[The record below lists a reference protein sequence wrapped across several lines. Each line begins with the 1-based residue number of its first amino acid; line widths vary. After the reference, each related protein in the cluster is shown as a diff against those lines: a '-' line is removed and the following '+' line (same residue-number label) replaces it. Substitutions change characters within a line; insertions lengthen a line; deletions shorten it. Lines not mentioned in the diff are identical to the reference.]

1 MRKLLKTF
9 IYFLFLS
16 KEPFPIIS
24 WYPDKFMAN
33 KNGGFS
39 GSVDYHVQIYIMCP
53 LLLREIKDRNKV
65 IILEQFGKEN
75 VRDVSRSAS
84 LEHFRYLIDFH
95 FPLT

>member
-9 IYFLFLS
+9 IDFLFLS

-24 WYPDKFMAN
+24 RYPVKFMAN

-39 GSVDYHVQIYIMCP
+39 GSVDYHVQIHIMRP
-53 LLLREIKDRNKV
+53 LLREIKDRNKV

-75 VRDVSRSAS
+75 VRDVSAS
-84 LEHFRYLIDFH
+84 GS
-95 FPLT
+95 

>member
-9 IYFLFLS
+9 IDFLFLS

-24 WYPDKFMAN
+24 RYPAKFMAN

-39 GSVDYHVQIYIMCP
+39 GFVDYHVRIYIMCP
-53 LLLREIKDRNKV
+53 LLREIKDRNKV

-75 VRDVSRSAS
+75 VRDVSAS

>member
-9 IYFLFLS
+9 IDFLFLS

-24 WYPDKFMAN
+24 RYPAKFMAN

-39 GSVDYHVQIYIMCP
+39 GSVDYHVRIYIMCP
-53 LLLREIKDRNKV
+53 LLIEIKDRNKV

-75 VRDVSRSAS
+75 VRDVSSS
-84 LEHFRYLIDFH
+84 GS
-95 FPLT
+95 

>member
-9 IYFLFLS
+9 IDFLFLS

-24 WYPDKFMAN
+24 RYPAKFMAN

-39 GSVDYHVQIYIMCP
+39 GSVDYHVQIHIMRP
-53 LLLREIKDRNKV
+53 LLREIKDRNKV

-75 VRDVSRSAS
+75 VRDVSAS
-84 LEHFRYLIDFH
+84 GS
-95 FPLT
+95 

>member
-9 IYFLFLS
+9 IDFLFLS

-24 WYPDKFMAN
+24 RYPAKFMAN

-39 GSVDYHVQIYIMCP
+39 GSVDYHVQIHIMCP
-53 LLLREIKDRNKV
+53 LLREIQDRNKV

-75 VRDVSRSAS
+75 VRDVSAS

>member
-9 IYFLFLS
+9 IDFLFLS

-24 WYPDKFMAN
+24 RYPAKFMAN

-39 GSVDYHVQIYIMCP
+39 GSVDYHVQIYIMRP
-53 LLLREIKDRNKV
+53 LLREIKDRNKV

-75 VRDVSRSAS
+75 VRDLSQSAS

>member
-1 MRKLLKTF
+1 MRKLLKAF
-9 IYFLFLS
+9 IDFFFLS

-24 WYPDKFMAN
+24 WYPAKFMAN

-53 LLLREIKDRNKV
+53 LLRESQDRNKV
-65 IILEQFGKEN
+65 IILEQFGEEN
-75 VRDVSRSAS
+75 VRDVTRSAS

>member
-9 IYFLFLS
+9 IDFLFLS

-24 WYPDKFMAN
+24 RYPAKFMAN

-39 GSVDYHVQIYIMCP
+39 GFVDYHFQIHIMRP
-53 LLLREIKDRNKV
+53 LLREIKDRNKV

-75 VRDVSRSAS
+75 IRDVSAS

>member
-9 IYFLFLS
+9 IDFLFLS

-53 LLLREIKDRNKV
+53 LLRWIKDRNKV
-65 IILEQFGKEN
+65 IILEQFGKEM
-75 VRDVSRSAS
+75 SGICPSP
-84 LEHFRYLIDFH
+84 
-95 FPLT
+95 PLLSILDI

>member
-9 IYFLFLS
+9 IDFLFLS

-24 WYPDKFMAN
+24 RYPAKFMAN

-39 GSVDYHVQIYIMCP
+39 GSVDYHVQIHIMRP
-53 LLLREIKDRNKV
+53 LLREIKDRNKV

-75 VRDVSRSAS
+75 VRDLSRSAS
-84 LEHFRYLIDFH
+84 LEHSRYLIDFH
-95 FPLT
+95 FSLT

>member
-9 IYFLFLS
+9 MDFLFLS

-24 WYPDKFMAN
+24 RYPAKFMAN

-75 VRDVSRSAS
+75 VRDVSIRLS
-84 LEHFRYLIDFH
+84 
-95 FPLT
+95 

>member
-9 IYFLFLS
+9 MDFLFLS

-24 WYPDKFMAN
+24 RYPAKFMAN

-53 LLLREIKDRNKV
+53 LLREIKDRNKV

-84 LEHFRYLIDFH
+84 LEHFRYSIDFH

>member
-9 IYFLFLS
+9 IDFLFLS
-16 KEPFPIIS
+16 KEPFPIIP
-24 WYPDKFMAN
+24 WYPAKFMAN

-53 LLLREIKDRNKV
+53 LLRWIKDRNKV

-75 VRDVSRSAS
+75 VRDLSRSAS